1 MDHAQPP
8 PFQQPEQTVDLSV
21 KNLLN
26 DNELYVSRGID
37 FSRFVP
43 LKALERDDLIK
54 DQRVM
59 TFYYKDVNAFVCSRR
74 IFLELEWYACLE
86 DDAPLT
92 LANAV
97 SATNPMS
104 QTIIDS
110 CTLNIGETAL
120 NRTNGY
126 YPYITKM
133 NYLSFSP
140 AAKETFLKTFEK
152 GEIDTKEK
160 LVTDI
165 STCFKDDENGVKV
178 PLNSQGRIAKSLLA
192 KNKQNTLIQ
201 LHCPLQQISQLIPK

>member
-8 PFQQPEQTVDLSV
+8 PFQQPGQTVDLSV

-59 TFYYKDVNAFVCSRR
+59 YFYYKDVNAFVCSRR

-92 LANAV
+92 LENAV

-120 NRTNGY
+120 NRTDGY
-126 YPYITKM
+126 YPYIAKM
-133 NYLSFSP
+133 NYLTFSP

-165 STCFKDDENGVKV
+165 STCFKDESGVKV

-192 KNKQNTLIQ
+192 KQKQNTLIQ
-201 LHCPLQQISQLIPK
+201 LHCPLQQISQLIPR